1 MDIRL
6 LDNSD
11 QPEMDAFLRL
21 HRDSSMFLRANSQ
34 RVGLVYQPATLHATY
49 AGAFKNGRL
58 CGVVAHAWNG
68 MVLLQCPEDVEEIA
82 CACVR
87 LSDRRVSGLTGPLSQ
102 VQRARV
108 ALGLEHAPA
117 RMEDDEWLYGLD
129 LADLIVP
136 AALTDGS
143 VLCRYPLPED
153 RDTLCRWRTA
163 YDIEALGSPDSDET
177 RKRAASVLDG
187 QIAQQHA
194 WVAVHDGRIVSLSAF
209 NAVLPDIVQLGG
221 IYTPPECRGR
231 GYAKVSVAGS
241 LVAARERGATRAVL
255 FTDNPSAA
263 RSYEG
268 VGFRRLGDYGLVLL
282 E

>member
-11 QPEMDAFLRL
+11 QPEMDAFLVL
-21 HRDSSMFLRANSQ
+21 HRDSSMFLRANSG

-49 AGAFKNGRL
+49 AGAFENGRM
-58 CGVVAHAWNG
+58 CGVAAHAWNG
-68 MVLLQCPEDVEEIA
+68 MLLLQCPENVEEIA
-82 CACVR
+82 RVCVS
-87 LSDRRVSGLTGPLSQ
+87 LSDRHVSGLTGPLEQ

-108 ALGLEHAPA
+108 ALGLADAAA
-117 RMEDDEWLYGLD
+117 RAEDDEWLYGLD
-129 LADLIVP
+129 LANLTVP
-136 AALTDGS
+136 RALEDGS
-143 VLCRYPLPED
+143 VICRYPLPED
-153 RDTLCRWRTA
+153 HDTLCRWRTD
-163 YDIEALGSPDSDET
+163 YDIEALGSPYSDET
-177 RKRAASVLDG
+177 RQRATSVLDG

-194 WVAVHDGRIVSLSAF
+194 WVAVHDGRLVSLSAF

-221 IYTPPECRGR
+221 IYTPPEYRGR
-231 GYAKVSVAGS
+231 GYAKVAVAGS
-241 LVAARERGATRAVL
+241 LIAARERGATRAVL

-282 E
+282 K